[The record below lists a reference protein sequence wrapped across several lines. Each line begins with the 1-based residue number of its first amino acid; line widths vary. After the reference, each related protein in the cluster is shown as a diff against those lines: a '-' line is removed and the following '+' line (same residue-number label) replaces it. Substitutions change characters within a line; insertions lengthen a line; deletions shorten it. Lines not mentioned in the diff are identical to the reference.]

1 MYGGRAHRPGRSSPD
16 LDSQYESTNRSRLTG
31 RDVLGYGE
39 LPSLAMI
46 LTTLASYATKIA
58 CFTIGATLSDKLT
71 HQKILDLR
79 TRTLTFTATT
89 KTLNSML
96 VLSLWSLLG
105 QEYFQNEILFVLGK
119 RLFKTTKLGL
129 IIEIRI
135 SDLCP
140 FKI

>member
-1 MYGGRAHRPGRSSPD
+1 MYGRRARRSGRSSPD
-16 LDSQYESTNRSRLTG
+16 LDSQYESTNRNRLTG

-46 LTTLASYATKIA
+46 LTTLASYATRIA
-58 CFTIGATLSDKLT
+58 RQRIS
-71 HQKILDLR
+71 DLR
-79 TRTLTFTATT
+79 TRTLTFIAIT
-89 KTLNSML
+89 KTLNSTL
-96 VLSLWSLLG
+96 VLSLWNLLG